1 MSSRLLLLL
10 SLVAISP
17 SLHSQ
22 QLQQATHT
30 QVQAETGQQV
40 YAEYCAVCHLTALS
54 GSFEAFFV
62 PENPK

>member
-30 QVQAETGQQV
+30 QVQAETCLLYTSPSPRDV
-40 YAEYCAVCHLTALS
+40 EESRMPSSA
-54 GSFEAFFV
+54 
-62 PENPK
+62 